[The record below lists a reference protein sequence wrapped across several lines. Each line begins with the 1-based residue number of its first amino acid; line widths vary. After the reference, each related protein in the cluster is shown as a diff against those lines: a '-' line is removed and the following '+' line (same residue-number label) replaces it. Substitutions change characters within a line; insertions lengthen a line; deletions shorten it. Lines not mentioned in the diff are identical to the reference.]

1 MSSEWSFAIV
11 PIHTRSLR
19 DVRVHP
25 EEPLPMAMERI
36 ATGLAD
42 RIVNVLESSSKDPNE
57 AIHTARKS
65 MKRLRGLLRLVRDD
79 LGDSAYR
86 RENAALRDAGRAL
99 APARDAFVLGETLHA
114 LQDRYGRMLADDAFR
129 HTQRYLADQHRR
141 VLDAAVS
148 DRTTRASVVDSIAD
162 VQSRLTGTRGPGT
175 LGGIRDDYAAVAGG
189 LRRVYR
195 RGRTGMRHALVD
207 QGPEAFHEWRKRVKY
222 LRYHMETL
230 QPLWP
235 ELIGA
240 QAKRLDQLGE
250 TLGSEHDLTV
260 LAERILRDDIACP
273 DPAERWL
280 LVALIHQRRADLR
293 TQAVTLGQSLYTE
306 APGAFVDRMSGYWRT
321 ARDRPPRFTG
331 RRESLP
337 HPPGASPR

>member
-1 MSSEWSFAIV
+1 MPSEWSFAIV
-11 PIHTRSLR
+11 PVHTRSLR

-25 EEPLPMAMERI
+25 DEPLPAAIERI

-42 RIVNVLESSSKDPNE
+42 RIVNVLETSKKDPNE

-65 MKRLRGLLRLVRDD
+65 MKRFRGLLRLVRDE
-79 LGDSAYR
+79 LGEEAYR
-86 RENAALRDAGRAL
+86 RENEVLRESARTL
-99 APARDAFVLGETLHA
+99 APARDAFVLGETLRA
-114 LQDRYGRMLADDAFR
+114 LQERYGRMLAEDAFR
-129 HTQRYLADQHRR
+129 HTQRYL
-141 VLDAAVS
+141 S
-148 DRTTRASVVDSIAD
+148 DRHERILEAAIAD
-162 VQSRLTGTRGPGT
+162 RQTLATVADAVAEVQARLTDGRGPGT
-175 LGGIRDDYAAVAGG
+175 IPEIRDDYAAVSSG

-195 RGRTGMRHALVD
+195 RGRRGMHDALD
-207 QGPEAFHEWRKRVKY
+207 SQRPEGFHEWRKRVKY

-240 QAKRLDQLGE
+240 QAKRLDELGE

-260 LAERILRDDIACP
+260 LGDLLLREDIACP

-293 TQAVTLGQSLYTE
+293 TRAVTLGQSLYAET
-306 APGAFVDRMSGYWRT
+306 PTAFTQRMSGYWKS
-321 ARDRPPRFTG
+321 ARGRPPRFTG

-337 HPPGASPR
+337 HPPAASRR